1 MAYENLIVER
11 DGPVVRIAFN
21 RPHVLNALSRATMR
35 DLDVAV
41 DEVAADTSARAL
53 ILTGTGDKAFVAGAD
68 IGEFNLLTS
77 ASDSAAFARRGQA
90 VLAKLEALPK
100 PVIAAINGF
109 ALGGGCELALAC
121 DLRIASE
128 KAKVGQPEVSL
139 GVTPGFGGTQRL
151 ARLVGPSD
159 VKYLLFTGEVLPASR
174 ALQLGLFDEVVAPE
188 QLLPRCLEIARTIAA
203 KGPAAV
209 AFCKVAVDQGADTAL
224 AQGLGYE
231 TELFAQTFAT
241 RDQKEGMKAFVEKR
255 PPRFQGD

>member
-1 MAYENLIVER
+1 MPSEHVKVEI
-11 DGPVVRIAFN
+11 GEGIATVTMD
-21 RPHVLNALSRATMR
+21 RQEALNALNLAVLAELDEAFARLAEDPSLRA
-35 DLDVAV
+35 VV
-41 DEVAADTSARAL
+41 
-53 ILTGTGDKAFVAGAD
+53 LTGAGKAFVAGAD
-68 IGEFNLLTS
+68 IKEMADFTP
-77 ASDSAAFARRGQA
+77 AQARAFSRRGNA
-90 VLAKLEALPK
+90 VFQRIAGFGR
-100 PVIAAINGF
+100 PVIAAVNGF

-151 ARLVGPSD
+151 ARIVGPSAA
-159 VKYLLFTGEVLPASR
+159 KYLLFTGEVLPASR
-174 ALQLGLFDEVVAPE
+174 ALQLRLFDEVVPPE

-209 AFCKVAVDQGADTAL
+209 AFCKLAVDQGADTAL